1 MNNKFSQKPIAL
13 TIAVSLGVAGCSSSD
28 EIASNSEIVDSQ
40 NRLNQL
46 VQGQYQFNSE
56 RLKKAPFEYL
66 DTFDVLG
73 GAFETVEKQPLPPAF
88 DETMNFSRQDDIDL
102 QTLLQKINRRYQKYG
117 IVVNISEDAREYLD
131 SAFSTEEQASTD
143 IASSDDSTGVI
154 DIATLDT
161 AALESKTITN
171 GFSMKFNVHGL
182 SLRHAMDLITA
193 NTNTWWRYENN
204 RVTIYRTEPMTF
216 LLDANGVT
224 YTKNFNQSAT
234 TNAAENSSGSSFSS
248 QDQTK
253 NALEQIKTQVELMLT
268 TSGRVF
274 VNEHD
279 SSITVNDT
287 PPRLKKVKEFLRDYN
302 LRSTTSY
309 GVVVDVFEIITDLS
323 ENHAVD
329 WEVAFETAGT
339 GKIGLGSPSVIP
351 DSSLGG
357 LSANILPGNWNIE
370 AALQMVHKNASI
382 YSHIRKSGKTKNAV
396 PTIVSSLEDRGI
408 VSGRSVTVSSE
419 GFSQESIETKLIDEG
434 FSITTTPR
442 ITSMGRID
450 LDVVVNTK
458 VIKGVEKVGT
468 SEQEIQVEETRRQ
481 NNRANVII
489 RDGDTTVIS
498 AYERNLTAADIA
510 SLSKQYPWWVGG
522 SNGARRYKS
531 NLIVVVRPTILER

>member
-1 MNNKFSQKPIAL
+1 MITFSKKPLAVMIA
-13 TIAVSLGVAGCSSSD
+13 AVIGLAGCSSTD
-28 EIASNSEIVDSQ
+28 EIASNERIGDDQSKLSQ
-40 NRLNQL
+40 S
-46 VQGQYQFNSE
+46 VAGQYDFNTDQ
-56 RLKKAPFEYL
+56 LKKAPFEYM

-73 GAFETVEKQPLPPAF
+73 GAFETVIEQPLPPAF
-88 DETMNFSRQDDIDL
+88 DDVMNFSRQDDIDL
-102 QTLLQKINRRYQKYG
+102 QTLIQKINRRYQKYG
-117 IVVNISEDAREYLD
+117 IVVNIAEDARVYLE
-131 SAFSTEEQASTD
+131 SAFSSQEQASAD

-161 AALESKTITN
+161 AALENQTITN
-171 GFSMKFNVHGL
+171 GFSMKFNVSGL

-216 LLDANGVT
+216 LVDANGVT
-224 YTKNFNQSAT
+224 YTKSFNQSAT
-234 TNAAENSSGSSFSS
+234 TNAAENSSGSTFTA
-248 QDQTK
+248 QDETK
-253 NALEQIKTQVELMLT
+253 NALEQIKSQVELMLT
-268 TSGRVF
+268 TSGKVF

-279 SSITVNDT
+279 HSITVKDT
-287 PPRLKKVKEFLRDYN
+287 PPSLKKIETFLKDYN

-323 ENHAVD
+323 ENQSLD

-339 GKIGLGSPSVIP
+339 GKFGLGSPSVIP
-351 DSSLGG
+351 DALLGT
-357 LSANILPGNWNIE
+357 LSANVITGNWNID
-370 AALQMVHKNASI
+370 AAVEMVHKNASI
-382 YSHIRKSGKTKNAV
+382 YSHIRKSSKTKNAI
-396 PTIVSSLEDRGI
+396 PTIVSSLEDQGI
-408 VSGRSVTVSSE
+408 VSGRSVTVTSD

-458 VIKGVEKVGT
+458 VIKNVEKVGT
-468 SEQEIQVEETRRQ
+468 SDQEIQLEETRRQ
-481 NNRANVII
+481 NNRANVIL
-489 RDGDTTVIS
+489 RDGDTTVVS
-498 AYERNLTAADIA
+498 AYERNLTSADIA
-510 SLSKQYPWWVGG
+510 SLAKQFPWWTGG